1 MKGEQKADKRKKVY
15 KRYKNT
21 YDFAKFI
28 AICTFGNAI
37 KIGIITMYTPNQ
49 LAESIEE
56 FKNKARRSKPNM
68 KTQKQHII
76 NSAIALLK
84 GREKVYKAF

>member
-37 KIGIITMYTPNQ
+37 KIGIITMYTPNL

-68 KTQKQHII
+68 KNAKTAHNK
-76 NSAIALLK
+76 
-84 GREKVYKAF
+84 